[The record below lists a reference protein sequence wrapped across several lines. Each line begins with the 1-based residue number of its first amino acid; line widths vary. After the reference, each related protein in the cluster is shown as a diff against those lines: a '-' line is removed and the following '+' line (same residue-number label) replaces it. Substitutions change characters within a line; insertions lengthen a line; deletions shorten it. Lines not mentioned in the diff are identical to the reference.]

1 MKHKSFLLITIVLL
15 ITTLCF
21 SGCQEQTN
29 QNGNHTNT
37 TTENTFLGDWET
49 TIDPPEYESYS
60 FYDNQT
66 VKNYYLQKFEDQL
79 LPSETWFTYTY
90 DDTNLCFSS
99 GTPGSPDYFSICYT
113 YTFSQNDTHLTL
125 SSNGIVIIDLVKI

>member
-1 MKHKSFLLITIVLL
+1 MKHKSFLLLTIVLL

-49 TIDPPEYESYS
+49 KDGSWVDPMQLDEMLDP
-60 FYDNQT
+60 N
-66 VKNYYLQKFEDQL
+66 LAQKDSQGIKDL
-79 LPSETWFTYTY
+79 KDKKETEERK
-90 DDTNLCFSS
+90 DD
-99 GTPGSPDYFSICYT
+99 
-113 YTFSQNDTHLTL
+113 
-125 SSNGIVIIDLVKI
+125 